1 MLQPEWKTS
10 AGDLGTYPSNEL
22 LNIQL
27 SAVPQFPA
35 NQVFYK
41 VLAGSLPPGLSI
53 TLLGNVTGT
62 PTNVSF
68 DSTNTFTIR
77 ATDNENNI
85 RDRTFSL
92 TISGS
97 NSPKLTTLPGSII
110 TTVDSVYI
118 NYKLQ
123 YTNPISSNVITA
135 VVSSGSLPPGL
146 YLTDDGVIKG
156 YPDLPKLPDN
166 SPTTKTHTFSI
177 QLKSDL
183 GSDLKVYSITIRNQQ
198 TNSPP
203 NVRIPV
209 ILNRKPL
216 SEPISTTDPY
226 YDYYLLNGRTIP
238 TIRANEYFSFKIIGR
253 DFDTNEIVYQFGGLP
268 PGLVGDSVTGWI
280 TGIPVMNGR
289 GISQYEV
296 NVSVAKKRAT
306 ALVSAHEIYYMTV
319 SNEITEDITWVTDSD
334 LGTIL
339 NGTTNALSIKAT
351 SMLPLSYKVIS
362 GSLPRNLELDTIG
375 EIIGKVSQQPLERVL
390 NEGEITEYNF
400 VVEAYS
406 PSYPIFKKQ
415 KSFTLKVEQYYST
428 PFETIYLKAAPNIAG
443 KKLINSLLTNT
454 NLIPTEH
461 VYRPNDLYYGKA
473 KDVRIVQSYGV
484 KVSTLL
490 EYNTAVQQN
499 HYWRK
504 ITLGSIETAIATDNN
519 GTILYEVVYSKVID
533 DLSNSSGISVT
544 NKLFWP
550 RPINLRLNAHTI
562 NNTDILTSSNSIST
576 TSTPSTVN
584 YLYPASLENM
594 RNESNKVLTQNS
606 DSRLLPKWMTTQQA
620 NSNTL
625 GFVQAWIIC
634 YTKPG
639 KAVIVKDLIDTKW
652 GHKLNE
658 IDLTIDRYYID
669 RSSSYNWNTNLA
681 VPAWTGLPSSTPVP
695 DPIDK
700 YDFSVLFP
708 RKTILP
714 DNSQ

>member
-1 MLQPEWKTS
+1 
-10 AGDLGTYPSNEL
+10 
-22 LNIQL
+22 
-27 SAVPQFPA
+27 
-35 NQVFYK
+35 
-41 VLAGSLPPGLSI
+41 
-53 TLLGNVTGT
+53 
-62 PTNVSF
+62 
-68 DSTNTFTIR
+68 
-77 ATDNENNI
+77 
-85 RDRTFSL
+85 
-92 TISGS
+92 
-97 NSPKLTTLPGSII
+97 
-110 TTVDSVYI
+110 
-118 NYKLQ
+118 
-123 YTNPISSNVITA
+123 
-135 VVSSGSLPPGL
+135 
-146 YLTDDGVIKG
+146 
-156 YPDLPKLPDN
+156 
-166 SPTTKTHTFSI
+166 
-177 QLKSDL
+177 
-183 GSDLKVYSITIRNQQ
+183 
-198 TNSPP
+198 
-203 NVRIPV
+203 
-209 ILNRKPL
+209 
-216 SEPISTTDPY
+216 
-226 YDYYLLNGRTIP
+226 
-238 TIRANEYFSFKIIGR
+238 
-253 DFDTNEIVYQFGGLP
+253 
-268 PGLVGDSVTGWI
+268 
-280 TGIPVMNGR
+280 
-289 GISQYEV
+289 
-296 NVSVAKKRAT
+296 
-306 ALVSAHEIYYMTV
+306 MTV

-351 SMLPLSYKVIS
+351 SMLSLSYKVVS
-362 GSLPRNLELDTIG
+362 GTLPRNLELDSIG
-375 EIIGKVSQQPLERVL
+375 EIIGKVSQQPLDRVL
-390 NEGEITEYNF
+390 NEGDITEYNF

-428 PFETIYLKAAPNIAG
+428 PFETIYLKAAPDIAG
-443 KKLINSLLTNT
+443 KKLINSLLTNN

-490 EYNTAVQQN
+490 EYSAAIQQS

-519 GTILYEVVYSKVID
+519 GTILYEVVYSRVVD
-533 DLSNSSGISVT
+533 DLANSSGTSVS

-576 TSTPSTVN
+576 TSTPSTIN

-594 RNESNKVLTQNS
+594 RNQLNGAITQSS

-639 KAVIVKDLIDTKW
+639 KAKVVKDLIDTKW
-652 GHKLNE
+652 DHKLNE
-658 IDLTIDRYYID
+658 IDLTIDRYYVD

>member
-27 SAVPQFPA
+27 RAEPQFPA

-41 VLAGSLPPGLSI
+41 VLAGLLPSGLSMDP
-53 TLLGNVTGT
+53 LGQVTGI
-62 PTNVSF
+62 PANVSF
-68 DSTNTFTIR
+68 DSVNTFTIR

-97 NSPKLTTLPGSII
+97 NTPKLTTLPGSII

-118 NYKLQ
+118 NYKLK
-123 YTNPISSNVITA
+123 YTNPIASNIITT

-146 YLTDDGVIKG
+146 YLTGDGVIKG

-166 SPTTKTHTFSI
+166 SPTTKTYTFSI
-177 QLKSDL
+177 QLNSDL
-183 GSDLKVYSITIRNQQ
+183 GSDLKVYSITVRNQQ

-216 SEPISTTDPY
+216 SEPINTTDPY

-253 DFDTNEIVYQFGGLP
+253 DFDTNDIVYQFGGLP
-268 PGLVGDSVTGWI
+268 PGLVGDPVTGWI
-280 TGIPVMNGR
+280 TGIPVMNGM

-319 SNEITEDITWVTDSD
+319 SNEIKEDITWVTDSD

-351 SMLPLSYKVIS
+351 SMLSLSYKVVS
-362 GSLPRNLELDTIG
+362 GTLPHNLKLDSIG

-390 NEGEITEYNF
+390 NEGDVTEYNF

-454 NLIPTEH
+454 NLIPTEY

-519 GTILYEVVYSKVID
+519 GHILYEVVYSRVVD

-544 NKLFWP
+544 NKLYWP
-550 RPINLRLNAHTI
+550 RPINLRLI
-562 NNTDILTSSNSIST
+562 
-576 TSTPSTVN
+576 
-584 YLYPASLENM
+584 
-594 RNESNKVLTQNS
+594 
-606 DSRLLPKWMTTQQA
+606 
-620 NSNTL
+620 TL
-625 GFVQAWIIC
+625 IF
-634 YTKPG
+634 
-639 KAVIVKDLIDTKW
+639 
-652 GHKLNE
+652 
-658 IDLTIDRYYID
+658 
-669 RSSSYNWNTNLA
+669 
-681 VPAWTGLPSSTPVP
+681 
-695 DPIDK
+695 
-700 YDFSVLFP
+700 
-708 RKTILP
+708 
-714 DNSQ
+714 

>member
-351 SMLPLSYKVIS
+351 SMLPLSY
-362 GSLPRNLELDTIG
+362 
-375 EIIGKVSQQPLERVL
+375 
-390 NEGEITEYNF
+390 
-400 VVEAYS
+400 
-406 PSYPIFKKQ
+406 
-415 KSFTLKVEQYYST
+415 
-428 PFETIYLKAAPNIAG
+428 
-443 KKLINSLLTNT
+443 
-454 NLIPTEH
+454 
-461 VYRPNDLYYGKA
+461 
-473 KDVRIVQSYGV
+473 
-484 KVSTLL
+484 
-490 EYNTAVQQN
+490 
-499 HYWRK
+499 YWRK